1 MPSAYADVGT
11 HRPCMVATCWAQG
24 VVGSPTIP
32 ARVMSQDT
40 QALLD
45 TGSVVTLL
53 RPELAG
59 GKGGDPMEVA
69 CIHGETRTYGSCH
82 VVIRTPYGVF
92 TAWAGIVPHLP
103 VPLLIGRDCPI
114 FHRLWD
120 PERENRVRRE
130 PARRAGRKVRPA
142 YGAIRIPATQGEAS
156 AEDTGPEGDGPSPPG
171 SPTPSGGRAS
181 GPQRPGP
188 DTSDTLTTPDLNDPP
203 EDAESSPLTELSD
216 FLPEGGVGTTRP
228 GQFASAQLQDDALKH
243 AWSHVLAHDGQ
254 TRDSVSCLPHPHFST
269 RGALLYR
276 VVERDGAVTEQL
288 VVPRTSARCCIWPT
302 HTSWEPT
309 WAWTKPGIGS

>member
-1 MPSAYADVGT
+1 MT
-11 HRPCMVATCWAQG
+11 
-24 VVGSPTIP
+24 
-32 ARVMSQDT
+32 QDT

-92 TAWAGIVPHLP
+92 TARAGIVPHLP

-188 DTSDTLTTPDLNDPP
+188 DTSDTLTAPDLNDPP
-203 EDAESSPLTELSD
+203 EDAESSPLTEFSD
-216 FLPEGGVGTTRP
+216 FLPEGGGRNH
-228 GQFASAQLQDDALKH
+228 SAGP
-243 AWSHVLAHDGQ
+243 V
-254 TRDSVSCLPHPHFST
+254 R
-269 RGALLYR
+269 
-276 VVERDGAVTEQL
+276 
-288 VVPRTSARCCIWPT
+288 
-302 HTSWEPT
+302 
-309 WAWTKPGIGS
+309 